1 MKVIKL
7 CADGVCSVKNIE
19 NTLEALQHEVGGYIE
34 TVTLTLDLVLICDE
48 EGRLKGKKVNEPA
61 SIFKQGMVG
70 DVLIVSTDED
80 DFASV
85 SERLIEW
92 TRKRLLLLGYELEEI
107 TNEVTESY

>member
-7 CADGVCSVKNIE
+7 CADGVCSIKNID

-34 TVTLTLDLVLICDE
+34 TVTLASDLTLICDE
-48 EGRLKGKKVNEPA
+48 EGRLKGKTANEPA

-92 TRKRLLLLGYELEEI
+92 TKNRLLLLGYVLGYESEE
-107 TNEVTESY
+107 NNK

>member
-7 CADGVCSVKNIE
+7 CADGVCSIKNIE

-34 TVTLTLDLVLICDE
+34 TITLASDLVLICDE

-61 SIFKQGMVG
+61 SIFKQDMVG

-80 DFASV
+80 DFESV

-92 TRKRLLLLGYELEEI
+92 TRKRLLLLGYELEE
-107 TNEVTESY
+107 NNK